1 MGGGPHVNASDSEFE
16 EKIMLQE
23 RDHLCHAFSEEI
35 RKLESILKEHA
46 KVYELREV
54 LDDEKRRLHSW
65 SEELTKREALI
76 KSERLKLRAESEE
89 LTKRKALIESERLKL
104 RAESAMAKAKMQ
116 TRHLSMIARDLFK
129 PEQREKEAAL
139 RKVVE
144 LERSFEREKQ
154 RLELEIELLE
164 AKLEMMK
171 KMGDADENCDDIW
184 QKIEMMSK
192 PRQEGFK
199 KLIVG
204 LYNLLIIS
212 SNHIMGTKRVAKI
225 DTKDFR
231 NACSLRFPLEQPEIM
246 ADELCSLWQEK
257 LKNPEWNPFTF
268 VEYKR
273 WEPQWV
279 VNKDDEL
286 LRGLEYKWGH
296 EAYDAVIT
304 ALKVLQSYDPSGS
317 YVVPQLWSFMKNKA
331 ATLEEVV
338 RYIIVQLRTFK
349 RIDKSIGAHDNFCIL
364 AYARP
369 FTKSFSFRY
378 QILHSSLRYP
388 SLVNEGIGI
397 TI

>member
-1 MGGGPHVNASDSEFE
+1 MGGGPHVNASDSEGNS
-16 EKIMLQE
+16 MLQE
-23 RDHLCHAFSEEI
+23 RDHLCYAFSEGTK
-35 RKLESILKEHA
+35 KLESI
-46 KVYELREV
+46 VYEQRNALEN
-54 LDDEKRRLHSW
+54 EKRRLHSW

-76 KSERLKLRAESEE
+76 ERERLKLHVEN
-89 LTKRKALIESERLKL
+89 K
-104 RAESAMAKAKMQ
+104 MAKVKNSAIKS
-116 TRHLSMIARDLFK
+116 RYGIYVDLFK
-129 PEQREKEAAL
+129 HEQREKEAAL
-139 RKVVE
+139 QKVVE
-144 LERSFEREKQ
+144 LERSFEHEKQ

-171 KMGDADENCDDIW
+171 KVGDADGNCDDIC

-192 PRQEGFK
+192 PSQEAFK

-212 SNHIMGTKRVAKI
+212 SNHVMGTKRVAKI
-225 DTKDFR
+225 DTKDFG

-257 LKNPEWNPFTF
+257 LKNPEWNPFKF

-304 ALKVLQSYDPSGS
+304 ALKVLQSYDPMSGS
-317 YVVPQLWSFMKNKA
+317 FVVPQLWSFMKNKA

-349 RIDKSIGAHDNFCIL
+349 RM
-364 AYARP
+364 
-369 FTKSFSFRY
+369 
-378 QILHSSLRYP
+378 
-388 SLVNEGIGI
+388 
-397 TI
+397 